1 MELCDYS
8 GAAED
13 LSNTADSLDPGLA
26 DKFTEMLEKAFEKYG
41 DPAEEYMA
49 GQIAALKAML
59 RDAHDA

>member
-1 MELCDYS
+1 
-8 GAAED
+8 
-13 LSNTADSLDPGLA
+13 LDPGLA

-59 RDAHDA
+59 KDADGA